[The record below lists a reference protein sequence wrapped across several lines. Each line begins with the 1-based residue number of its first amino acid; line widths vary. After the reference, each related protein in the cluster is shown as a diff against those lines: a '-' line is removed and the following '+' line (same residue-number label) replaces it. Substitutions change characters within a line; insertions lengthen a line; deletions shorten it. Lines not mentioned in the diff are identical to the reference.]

1 MRRKEEDVLS
11 PPLHLPNI
19 ENEQNKKKQPTKKFI
34 ILLKKNNKK
43 KLKKRNWQDFKK
55 MSGDHMRSKIEHRGR
70 KTCNDQQKLI

>member
-1 MRRKEEDVLS
+1 MNKTKKSNRQKNL
-11 PPLHLPNI
+11 LF
-19 ENEQNKKKQPTKKFI
+19 KKKNK
-34 ILLKKNNKK
+34 KK